1 VVRVFD
7 AVEEERG
14 VSARYAWARV
24 PDDPGGRLLLSIE
37 GAMIAKVVVTL
48 DR

>member
-1 VVRVFD
+1 VRVFD

-14 VSARYAWARV
+14 VSARYAWACV
-24 PDDPGGRLLLSIE
+24 PDDRGGRWLLSIE
-37 GAMIAKVVVTL
+37 GAMIATVVVTL